1 MTSGRYYKYVPR
13 AAGGEGAVYS
23 SVVRGLKIVLPLL
36 FLALVGVVLAR
47 LSGDP
52 KEALVEELPAAEK
65 TTPGQIELI
74 EATYEGV
81 DEAGRRYSISA
92 DKAVRDVE
100 HPNAVSFENPLAD
113 ITLEDGTWLALKAKG
128 GGFDKDAST
137 LTLDQGVSIFH
148 DAGYEI
154 KLDDIVIDLQTRAA
168 KTDHAVFLQG
178 PLGTLRAQNLSVTD
192 SGNVFLFGGPV
203 TLTLHG
209 FDWGRG

>member
-1 MTSGRYYKYVPR
+1 MTSGRYYKYTPR
-13 AAGGEGAVYS
+13 ASLSGGAAYS
-23 SVVRGLKIVLPLL
+23 SVVRGLKIILPLL
-36 FLALVGVVLAR
+36 FLALVGVILAR

-52 KEALVEELPAAEK
+52 REAVMEELPAAEK

-92 DKAVRDVE
+92 DKAVRDVLR
-100 HPNAVSFENPLAD
+100 PNAVSFENPLAD
-113 ITLEDGTWLALKAKG
+113 ITLEDGTWLALKATG

-137 LTLDQGVSIFH
+137 LTLNQGVVVFH

-154 KLDDIVIDLQTRAA
+154 KLDDIVIDLQARAA
-168 KTDHAVFLQG
+168 KTDRPVFLQG
-178 PLGTLRAQNLSVTD
+178 PLGTLHAQNLSVTEN
-192 SGNVFLFGGPV
+192 GNVFLFGGPV

-209 FDWGRG
+209 TDWGRG